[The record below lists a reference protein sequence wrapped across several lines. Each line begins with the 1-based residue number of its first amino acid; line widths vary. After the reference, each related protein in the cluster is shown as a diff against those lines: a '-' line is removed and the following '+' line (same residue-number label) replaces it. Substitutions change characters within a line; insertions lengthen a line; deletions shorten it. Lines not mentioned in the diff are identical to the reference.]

1 MKKQFLLISLIAL
14 IAGLGGC
21 QNQTKTESQSDTTTT
36 TVPSDMGDTH
46 KDTAMH
52 QQSGIFNTMNTMMK
66 DMHQLKMTGNI
77 DHDLAAM
84 LREHHQGAI
93 DMARFEIDSGKNEQM
108 KAMAQRILSS
118 QTKDLSELEPILARY
133 QNGVKNYDPD
143 EKNEGPGLAMDKNM
157 QQMMEGMEPKSYASV
172 DHEFA
177 AMMKKHHMD
186 GISMS
191 ESVVMFSKDAGF
203 KGMMQR
209 SVQEQKKDL
218 TELDQWLSHNKD

>member
-77 DHDLAAM
+77 DHD
-84 LREHHQGAI
+84 
-93 DMARFEIDSGKNEQM
+93 SGKNEQM

-118 QTKDLSELEPILARY
+118 QTKELSELEPILARY

-143 EKNEGPGLAMDKNM
+143 EKNEGPGLAMNKNM
-157 QQMMEGMEPKSYASV
+157 QQMMAGMDPNSYASV